1 MLGMAAQMRDA
12 LDRRRAGTNDRHP
25 FVGKLCQPTLSRAAR
40 VTIVPAAGVEAVT
53 PEALDT
59 GDAGQLRPIQR
70 TAGDDHEAGVHG
82 VTAVGGDQPS
92 VLVLQPAHR
101 ADLGLEAGQP
111 IEIECLAD
119 PARMRTDLVAETV
132 FFLRDVAGLFQQ
144 RQVDVAF
151 DVALRAWISIPVP
164 GAAEVAAFL
173 DDANILDPGLAQARR
188 RQQSAEAAAHDH
200 HVDRV
205 GEWLAGKA
213 GIDVR
218 ILDKVPKIAGCLHV
232 LIIAVGPQPP
242 VALVTVLLAQCI
254 GIKIERLA
262 HVPLPL
268 ILSDIQNDLAK
279 KIQASLCRTRNF
291 CESGSGTP
299 MRPPTTLGSLAP
311 LAAGLSHMAGICIFT
326 SL

>member
-1 MLGMAAQMRDA
+1 M
-12 LDRRRAGTNDRHP
+12 
-25 FVGKLCQPTLSRAAR
+25 
-40 VTIVPAAGVEAVT
+40 T

-59 GDAGQLRPIQR
+59 GDAGQLRPIQGA
-70 TAGDDHEAGVHG
+70 AGDDHEAGAHG
-82 VTAVGGDQPS
+82 VTAVGGDQPP
-92 VLVLQPAHR
+92 VLVLQPAHL
-101 ADLGLEAGQP
+101 ADLGLETGQA

-119 PARMRTDLVAETV
+119 AARMRTDLVGETV
-132 FFLRDVAGLFQQ
+132 FLLRDVAGLFQQ

-151 DVALRAWISIPVP
+151 DIALRAWISIPVP

-188 RQQSAEAAAHDH
+188 RQQAAETAAHDH

-232 LIIAVGPQPP
+232 LIIAVGPQPA
-242 VALVTVLLAQCI
+242 VALVTVLLAQRV
-254 GIKIERLA
+254 GIKVERLA

-268 ILSDIQNDLAK
+268 ILCDSQNDLAEE
-279 KIQASLCRTRNF
+279 IQVTLCRIRNF
-291 CESGSGTP
+291 CESESALRCKGYSTNVHV
-299 MRPPTTLGSLAP
+299 TLDRRYLSLDP
-311 LAAGLSHMAGICIFT
+311 GF
-326 SL
+326 